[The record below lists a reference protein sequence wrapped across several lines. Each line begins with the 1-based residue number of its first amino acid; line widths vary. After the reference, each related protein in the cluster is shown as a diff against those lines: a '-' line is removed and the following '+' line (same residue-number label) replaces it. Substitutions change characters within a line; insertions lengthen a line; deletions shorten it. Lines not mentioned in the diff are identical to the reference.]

1 MCSLINKK
9 HNVAAM
15 VLFNGEEIKST
26 AEKILVLKMI
36 VYCIWS
42 WDKTP
47 TSSRSHYENIDLNNF
62 MLTHWKWTTYFELQV
77 AVYGRR
83 WSIRSIL
90 ETKHVLRVSEW
101 VTCNCKV
108 WVFRDKNRR
117 YSCPFNWH
125 VTLTAPQP
133 VWFCFPQRN
142 DWRLSCTN
150 HIKCY
155 R

>member
-1 MCSLINKK
+1 MATRVLLMAKRKK
-9 HNVAAM
+9 S
-15 VLFNGEEIKST
+15 K
-26 AEKILVLKMI
+26 AEKTLVLKMI
-36 VYCIWS
+36 VYRIWS

-47 TSSRSHYENIDLNNF
+47 TSSRLHYENIDLNNV
-62 MLTHWKWTTYFELQV
+62 MLTHWKCTTYFELQV

-90 ETKHVLRVSEW
+90 ETKHVMKVSEW
-101 VTCNCKV
+101 VTCSCKA
-108 WVFRDKNRR
+108 WVFRDKKRC
-117 YSCPFNWH
+117 YSCPFNWS
-125 VTLTAPQP
+125 VTLPDAFQP

-142 DWRLSCTN
+142 DWRLSWTN